1 VVPIAGAIDLLPTLA
16 ALADV
21 PLTPEKSLDG
31 IDLSPWLLG
40 GKAPPPDRVLYQH
53 WAGKTSARS
62 QRYRLDWQGRLYDVA
77 ADPGQRRDLAGQH
90 ATVTEELVGGVE
102 QWRRRFLGEL
112 PEVDD
117 RPVPVGHVDRPTAM
131 LPAQDGFPKGGVT
144 RSAKAPNCSYFTSW
158 TSTEDRMAWQV
169 EVLTGGRYEAV
180 IEYTCPAGEEG
191 SQIELALGDAR
202 WQGRIDIAYE
212 SPLRG
217 QEHDRAP
224 RVSESYVKDF
234 RSLSLGVVA
243 LQSGRGTLELR
254 ATEIPGKQVGDIRS
268 VTLKLQPESA
278 GGFSR

>member
-1 VVPIAGAIDLLPTLA
+1 
-16 ALADV
+16 
-21 PLTPEKSLDG
+21 
-31 IDLSPWLLG
+31 
-40 GKAPPPDRVLYQH
+40 
-53 WAGKTSARS
+53 
-62 QRYRLDWQGRLYDVA
+62 
-77 ADPGQRRDLAGQH
+77 
-90 ATVTEELVGGVE
+90 
-102 QWRRRFLGEL
+102 
-112 PEVDD
+112 
-117 RPVPVGHVDRPTAM
+117 
-131 LPAQDGFPKGGVT
+131 
-144 RSAKAPNCSYFTSW
+144 
-158 TSTEDRMAWQV
+158 MAWQV